1 MPGVSDFAKILNI
14 FTMMGAAMAAAVF
27 MVAVVAWTCHKLEG
41 QWRHPA
47 RRGYVRVRQHAH

>member
-27 MVAVVAWTCHKLEG
+27 IVAVVAWTCHKFDG
-41 QWRHPA
+41 HPA